1 MTLLL
6 GAVALHQGL
15 WLLLDPLPTKQPWAG
30 WLPHLGKDSPTGKT
44 LLWEKPKSPRTSEG
58 FFSFCRDQGDLVFG
72 ILEHLEVD
80 VV

>member
-1 MTLLL
+1 M
-6 GAVALHQGL
+6 
-15 WLLLDPLPTKQPWAG
+15 
-30 WLPHLGKDSPTGKT
+30 GKT